1 MTVETHQKKVLVLG
15 ADTRSFLSVVRSLG
29 RYGAQVHAAWTVK
42 GAIAHRSRYL
52 HCVHDAVAPWEDDG
66 DWLAGINALVEKHK
80 FDLIVPCNDSCLIP
94 LQKAR
99 HELSDSQ
106 RYYLLEGEV
115 FKVVQSKVL
124 STELAESLGV
134 RVPRHKSL
142 SSVQQGLDF
151 AQEVS
156 YPVILKPSSS
166 YSADNLKRKQK
177 VVAAFNS
184 NELKA
189 RLLPMLKTGH
199 VQIQKSF
206 SGVGTGVEFLAKA
219 GQIVFAFQHLRLHE
233 PLKGGGSSYRTS
245 IPLHTEMLDAAK
257 KIVAGL
263 DYSGVGMIEFRWN
276 RETDDWIFV
285 EINGRFWGS
294 LPLALTSNADF
305 PKFLYQSR
313 VEQISSFSQNYRAGV
328 CCRNWERDKNW
339 FSEQRSATGL
349 IRFAKTVASEL
360 TACFWRTIT
369 LREHSDTFAWDDPMP
384 ALAEVSSI
392 TKSIGQGAFEK
403 VRTKLRKSYFSRRR
417 WNTRLKKHLANARSI
432 LFVCKGN
439 ICRSPFATEYAREHL
454 PPEIKI
460 AGAGYFPKS
469 GRPAPDHAQFASKE
483 FGVGL
488 CSHRSV
494 RLTEQLVSEAD
505 VVIVFDE
512 ENFDRVR
519 SDMKDLANKVFLLNH
534 IHLAGS
540 LFVQDPYGSSESKF
554 VSTYQEIKEAVDA
567 INDSIV
573 QPTAPLAD
581 LSSDSKVTAS
591 SYGVDSGISKLDA

>member
-1 MTVETHQKKVLVLG
+1 MTAKVHQKKVLVLG

-29 RYGAQVHAAWTVK
+29 RYGVQVHAAWTEE
-42 GAIAHRSRYL
+42 GAIAHRSRFL
-52 HCVHDAVAPWEDDG
+52 HCVHDVAAPWEDESN
-66 DWLAGINALVEKHK
+66 WLVGINALVEKHK

-94 LQKAR
+94 LQEAR
-99 HELSDSQ
+99 RELSDSQ
-106 RYYLLEGEV
+106 RFYLLEDEV

-134 RVPRHKSL
+134 RVPQHKSL

-156 YPVILKPSSS
+156 CPVILKPGSS
-166 YSADNLKRKQK
+166 YRADNLKQKQK
-177 VVAAFNS
+177 VVAAAS
-184 NELKA
+184 PNELET

-219 GQIVFAFQHLRLHE
+219 GQILFAFQHLRLHE

-245 IPLHTEMLDAAK
+245 IPLHSEMLGATK
-257 KIVAGL
+257 KIVAKL
-263 DYSGVGMIEFRWN
+263 NYSGVGMVEFRWN
-276 RETDDWIFV
+276 RKTDDWIFV

-294 LPLALTSNADF
+294 LPLALASNADF

-313 VEQISSFSQNYRAGV
+313 VEQIRSFPQYYRTGI

-339 FSEQRSATGL
+339 FSEQRSATGP
-349 IRFAKTVASEL
+349 IQFAKTVASEL
-360 TACFWRTIT
+360 AACFGRTII
-369 LREHSDTFAWDDPMP
+369 LREHSDTFAWDDPKP
-384 ALAEVSSI
+384 ALAEIKSI
-392 TKSIGQGAFEK
+392 TKSIAQGAFERI
-403 VRTKLRKSYFSRRR
+403 RTKLRKSYFSRRR
-417 WNTRLKKHLANARSI
+417 WHTRLKKRLKNAQSI

-439 ICRSPFATEYAREHL
+439 ICRSPFAAEYARECL
-454 PPEIKI
+454 PQEIEI
-460 AGAGYFPKS
+460 TEAGYFPKS
-469 GRPAPDHAQFASKE
+469 NRPAPDYAQLASME
-483 FGVGL
+483 FGICL
-488 CSHRSV
+488 SSHRSV

-534 IHLAGS
+534 IHLTGS

-554 VSTYQEIKEAVDA
+554 VSTYQGIKQAVDA
-567 INDSIV
+567 ISGSIV
-573 QPTAPLAD
+573 GHRN
-581 LSSDSKVTAS
+581 LSSRSKSIAS
-591 SYGVDSGISKLDA
+591 SHDIVNGSAKIES